1 MGIIHNRSYLKQ
13 NRKDL
18 RNNGTSSEATLWK
31 FLQKSQL
38 EGRKFR
44 RQHSIGN
51 YIVDFYCPTERLVVE
66 LDGQHHF
73 ETSGQLYDE
82 ERTKYLNSLNIQ
94 VIRFENQDVFRANE
108 TVLEKIKLS
117 FRPPLTPPFQGGE

>member
-18 RNNGTSSEATLWK
+18 RNNGTSAEATLWK

-51 YIVDFYCPTERLVVE
+51 YIVDFYCPAERLVVE
-66 LDGQHHF
+66 LDGQYHF
-73 ETSGQLYDE
+73 ETSVQLYDA

-94 VIRFENQDVFRANE
+94 VIRFENQDVFRATE

-117 FRPPLTPPFQGGE
+117 FR

>member
-18 RNNGTSSEATLWK
+18 RNNGTSAEATLWK

-66 LDGQHHF
+66 LDGQYHF

-94 VIRFENQDVFRANE
+94 VIRFENQDVFRATE
-108 TVLEKIKLS
+108 TVLQKIKLS
-117 FRPPLTPPFQGGE
+117 FRPPLPPPFQGGE